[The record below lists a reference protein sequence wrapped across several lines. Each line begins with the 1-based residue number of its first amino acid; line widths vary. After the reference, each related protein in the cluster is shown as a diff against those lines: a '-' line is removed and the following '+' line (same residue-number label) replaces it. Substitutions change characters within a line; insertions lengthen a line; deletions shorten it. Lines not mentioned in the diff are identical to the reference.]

1 MSTVLESTTGSRS
14 EQADPPEPEPEDGA
28 TSDAAEAT
36 TGTGNLALVV
46 TPLVIVG
53 LSALLAYYVS
63 SADKGFSERSA
74 LDWDTKLYPQLMQH
88 IRLTAVSTLLVLLI
102 AIPLG
107 ILLTRPIFRK
117 DAPKAGGRE
126 LPGFLGKPVQ
136 YLSPTALAFAS
147 IGQALPAYGLFI
159 LIFGAASASAGY
171 IPTLWP
177 SFPGF
182 AFPDVPFI
190 DFPFIDIPLV
200 NGFIGPGSSTLISPS
215 VIALTIFALLPV
227 LRNTMVGIEQ
237 VDPAVIEAG
246 RGMGMSRL
254 QALRRIELPLAVPVI
269 LAGIRTAL
277 VINVGMATLAFLIG
291 GGALGVTINS
301 GLKLSRDLITVTGA
315 GMAALLALTVD
326 WIAAIIERVLRPKG
340 L

>member
-1 MSTVLESTTGSRS
+1 MSTVLESTAGSRS
-14 EQADPPEPEPEDGA
+14 QGEEPEGTEAEEPEA
-28 TSDAAEAT
+28 TSPDEVT
-36 TGTGNLALVV
+36 SGTGNLALIV
-46 TPLVIVG
+46 TPVIIVV
-53 LSALLAYYVS
+53 LSGLLAFYVS
-63 SADKGFSERSA
+63 SSEKGFSERSA

-88 IRLTAVSTLLVLLI
+88 IRLTAVSTMLVLLI

-159 LIFGAASASAGY
+159 LIFGAATAGY
-171 IPTLWP
+171 IPTLWQG
-177 SFPGF
+177 FPGF

-190 DFPFIDIPLV
+190 DFPFIDVPLV
-200 NGFIGPGSSTLISPS
+200 NGFMGPGNSALISPA
-215 VIALTIFALLPV
+215 VISLTIFALLPV

-301 GLKLSRDLITVTGA
+301 GLKLSRDLVTVTGA

-326 WIAAIIERVLRPKG
+326 WIAALVERFLRPKG

>member
-1 MSTVLESTTGSRS
+1 MSAVAETT
-14 EQADPPEPEPEDGA
+14 EVAPPEGEAPEDTRTSEPEAASPDEI
-28 TSDAAEAT
+28 TS
-36 TGTGNLALVV
+36 GTGNLALIV
-46 TPLVIVG
+46 TPAVIIV
-53 LSALLAYYVS
+53 LSGLLALYVS

-88 IRLTAVSTLLVLLI
+88 IRLTAVSTMLVLLI

-107 ILLTRPIFRK
+107 ILLTRPLFRK
-117 DAPKAGGRE
+117 DAPRAGGRE
-126 LPGFLGKPVQ
+126 LPGYLGRPVQ

-159 LIFGAASASAGY
+159 LIFGAATAGY
-171 IPTLWP
+171 IPTVWQG
-177 SFPGF
+177 FPGF
-182 AFPDVPFI
+182 TFPDVPFI
-190 DFPFIDIPLV
+190 DVPFIDIPLV
-200 NGFIGPGSSTLISPS
+200 HGFMGPGNSALISPA
-215 VIALTIFALLPV
+215 VISLTIFALLPV

-237 VDPAVIEAG
+237 VDPTIIEAG

-301 GLKLSRDLITVTGA
+301 GLKLSRDLVTVTGA

-326 WIAAIIERVLRPKG
+326 WLAAIAERFLRPRG